1 MHEFQ
6 PYPMDLLEFNPFTK
20 IGKEWAAIVTE
31 VDGKANAMTASWG
44 SVGVLWGKNV
54 ANIFIRESRYT
65 KEMIDNSDT
74 FSLCF
79 FEDTKMHSTLSYLG
93 QVSGRDED
101 KIAGARLHINHIKD
115 VPIIDEAK
123 FVLICRKLSA
133 TPITADQFIDPTIK
147 NTWYKDND
155 MHTMYVGEILEVLA
169 R

>member
-1 MHEFQ
+1 
-6 PYPMDLLEFNPFTK
+6 
-20 IGKEWAAIVTE
+20 
-31 VDGKANAMTASWG
+31 
-44 SVGVLWGKNV
+44 LWGKNV

-147 NTWYKDND
+147 DTWYKDND